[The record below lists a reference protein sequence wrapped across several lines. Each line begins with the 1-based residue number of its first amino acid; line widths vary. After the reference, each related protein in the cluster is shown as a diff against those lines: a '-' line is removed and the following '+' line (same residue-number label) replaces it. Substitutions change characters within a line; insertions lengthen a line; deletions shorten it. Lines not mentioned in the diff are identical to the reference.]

1 MVKHLS
7 VSLLVVLS
15 AASVLSAAGNTNVR
29 EREYVYQYSDT
40 VKAMPEDSFVLCEG
54 CKVDA
59 LQKLPLPFVGLK
71 AVQSNPGPLNVA
83 HWSNQQQ
90 QQMAAVMDSAA
101 GGKDMEPLQEF
112 VAGKAKEAEVA
123 GGLLGTVLFKFD
135 SDVLT
140 KSEKAKL
147 DQVAASL
154 PDGVELV
161 VTGYTCSLGVKSY
174 NQQLSE
180 KRAKAVAA
188 YLKSRKVKISD
199 VEAKGECCPVSKT
212 DKKLNRRVELEK
224 KGGK

>member
-1 MVKHLS
+1 MVKNLS
-7 VSLLVVLS
+7 ASLLVVLS
-15 AASVLSAAGNTNVR
+15 AASVVSAAGNTNVR

-40 VKAMPEDSFVLCEG
+40 VKAMPEDSFVVCEG

-83 HWSNQQQ
+83 HWSNRQQV
-90 QQMAAVMDSAA
+90 AAITDGAA
-101 GGKDMEPLQEF
+101 GKDMEPLQEF
-112 VAGKAKEAEVA
+112 VAEKAKEAEAA

-147 DQVAASL
+147 DQIAASL

-188 YLKSRKVKISD
+188 YLKSRKVKIGD